1 MKCWAEVE
9 KKSQEIIQ
17 EVRTNEA
24 NPWLERA
31 GWSKYL
37 KELNRPELLASIR
50 EPEDGDPDVEASI
63 REPNS
68 NPGAEEEEEK
78 EPVEAVIWK
87 AIGDVAEISQAS
99 TIDRIGVFVRMEA
112 IRTEQHQTRYQP
124 LKPYKEEEAVMDR
137 VRSWRQVL
145 MFFARTQREH
155 TWRSPV
161 YRFTR
166 AQQRA
171 WDVLIEEAGRVVA
184 MDTGRERSHGN
195 DGEEEEEEGEDEV
208 EGEDVIMEEG
218 GESDVEEDADNDET
232 NNTDTNKPKPLARI
246 QRACLDFCIEL
257 LNQTVTRR
265 EYDSALVC
273 ALAVL
278 GVDEDGWKGPDR
290 YPPILSSMIKI
301 ARFMVVQK
309 ALEIAGPV
317 NDEDEFNDDS
327 PYDFNED
334 SGYDSGSGSISPPT
348 APPAA
353 ARQQHRGCL
362 QFVAMMMDKFMV
374 RGSHS
379 PMQWMLDL
387 RTYGLKIHYNT
398 TAIRHIGWQG
408 HDEILYKNIQFNM
421 AQFRSM
427 VHGLVEQCRQLMEED
442 LLFCGNKYAGE
453 KMPEVPWK
461 SLRDNPTDVRSGW
474 NFLQD
479 QRTRMPVDGQTWLF
493 DRIGRDDDIRRR
505 FLRPGSESGVNKEGI
520 RAYMRQVVKF
530 QEKLLVLMHITGEF
544 RSHFHFN
551 TYILV
556 RLPPYM
562 HMYASIHQSKR
573 AHRGCVPRTA
583 HCVARRPKFS

>member
-1 MKCWAEVE
+1 MQEDGQPTRAVAAGEALWNQVRGKAIKCWAEVE
-9 KKSQEIIQ
+9 KKSQEMIQ

-50 EPEDGDPDVEASI
+50 EPIDGDPDAEASI

-68 NPGAEEEEEK
+68 NPSAEEEEEEEK

-87 AIGDVAEISQAS
+87 AMGDVAETSQAS
-99 TIDRIGVFVRMEA
+99 TVDRIGVFVRMEA

-124 LKPYKEEEAVMDR
+124 LKPYKEEAEVMDR
-137 VRSWRQVL
+137 VRPWRQVL

-155 TWRSPV
+155 QWRSPV

-171 WDVLIEEAGRVVA
+171 WDVLIKEAQRVVA
-184 MDTGRERSHGN
+184 VEAGRERSRRN
-195 DGEEEEEEGEDEV
+195 DGEEEEEDEV
-208 EGEDVIMEEG
+208 EGEDVIDED
-218 GESDVEEDADNDET
+218 ESDVEDADMEDVDNET
-232 NNTDTNKPKPLARI
+232 NTNPNNHQDKPKPLTRI
-246 QRACLDFCIEL
+246 QKACLDFCIEL

-278 GVDEDGWKGPDR
+278 GVNEDGWKGPDR

-309 ALEIAGPV
+309 ALEIAGPL

-327 PYDFNED
+327 PYDFED
-334 SGYDSGSGSISPPT
+334 SGYDSSGGSISPT
-348 APPAA
+348 APVV

-387 RTYGLKIHYNT
+387 RTYGLKIHYST
-398 TAIRHIGWQG
+398 TAIGHIGWQG

-442 LLFCGNKYAGE
+442 LLFCSNKYAGE
-453 KMPEVPWK
+453 QMPEVPWK
-461 SLRDNPTDVRSGW
+461 SL
-474 NFLQD
+474 
-479 QRTRMPVDGQTWLF
+479 
-493 DRIGRDDDIRRR
+493 
-505 FLRPGSESGVNKEGI
+505 
-520 RAYMRQVVKF
+520 
-530 QEKLLVLMHITGEF
+530 
-544 RSHFHFN
+544 
-551 TYILV
+551 
-556 RLPPYM
+556 
-562 HMYASIHQSKR
+562 
-573 AHRGCVPRTA
+573 
-583 HCVARRPKFS
+583 